1 MKNSDWGQEIYS
13 FLLSA
18 YKRYLK
24 TPERSLEE
32 AYKAALQIKSIEENY
47 FNGSKIASESTQ
59 YSRSIVDL
67 FESDLKK
74 YLKTVRMRLTEFK
87 ASRVFL
93 NEFSQNALKKQGIEN
108 LEPNL
113 ILQKLRF
120 IDEVVGKY
128 HTVDRDT
135 SHEDLLKQSKLV
147 KFESAISLE
156 DKRKANAKQNSD
168 DFTQVESEQ
177 GKVASKVDA
186 TGVLP
191 RSILSTIGRLQVEL
205 NPNSERDI
213 VKNFRRSQKRTLISV
228 RFLLLLVIVPLLT
241 HQLSKVIIVSPIVDA
256 FRPPEKTEI
265 FINYEME
272 ERALAELGAYKEKII
287 FENFI
292 KEEPI
297 LSSQQVNEIVK
308 EKAREIARDY
318 HIQSADAL
326 KNVFADMFS
335 VAAFVIFLVFS
346 KPSIMV
352 LKDFFDHI
360 VYGLSDSAKA
370 FIIILFTDIFVGFHS
385 PHGWEVVLEGVSRH
399 WGLPASHD
407 FIYLFIATFPV
418 ILDTIFK
425 YWIFRYLNRI
435 SPSAV
440 ATYHNMN
447 E

>member
-1 MKNSDWGQEIYS
+1 MKKSDWGQEIYS
-13 FLLSA
+13 FLLST

-32 AYKAALQIKSIEENY
+32 AYKAALQIKTIEENY

-59 YSRSIVDL
+59 YSRSIVEL

-74 YLKTVRMRLTEFK
+74 HLKTVRMRLTEFK
-87 ASRVFL
+87 GSRIFL
-93 NEFSQNALKKQGIEN
+93 SEFAQNALKKQGIKN
-108 LEPNL
+108 LESDF
-113 ILQKLRF
+113 ILQRLRF

-128 HTVDRDT
+128 NTVDRDT

-147 KFESAISLE
+147 KFESAI
-156 DKRKANAKQNSD
+156 AKQN
-168 DFTQVESEQ
+168 VEDPTLLEPE
-177 GKVASKVDA
+177 KPKIASKADA

-205 NPNSERDI
+205 NPNSEQEV
-213 VKNFRRSQKRTLISV
+213 VKDFRRSQKRTLISV
-228 RFLLLLVIVPLLT
+228 RFLLLLVIIPLLT
-241 HQLSKVIIVSPIVDA
+241 HQLSKTIIVGPIVDS
-256 FRPPEKTEI
+256 FRPVEKTQV

-272 ERALAELGAYKEKII
+272 EKALAELGAYREKII

-292 KEEPI
+292 KEEAI
-297 LSSQQVNEIVK
+297 LSPEEVNGIVK
-308 EKAREIARDY
+308 EKAREIAHEY
-318 HIQSADAL
+318 QIQSASAL
-326 KNVFADMFS
+326 KNVFADLFS
-335 VAAFVIFLVFS
+335 VAAFIIFLAFS
-346 KPSIMV
+346 KPSIAV
-352 LKDFFDHI
+352 LKDFFDHV

-385 PHGWEVVLEGVSRH
+385 PHGWEVVLEGISRH

>member
-32 AYKAALQIKSIEENY
+32 AYKAAVQIKSIEDNY
-47 FNGSKIASESTQ
+47 FNGDKIALGSTQ
-59 YSRSIVDL
+59 YSRSIVEL

-74 YLKTVRMRLTEFK
+74 HLKTVRMRLTEFK
-87 ASRVFL
+87 ASRFFL
-93 NEFSQNALKKQGIEN
+93 NEFSQNALKKQEIKIPEPDFI
-108 LEPNL
+108 LER
-113 ILQKLRF
+113 LRF

-128 HTVDRDT
+128 NRIDDDT
-135 SHEDLLKQSKLV
+135 SHEDLLRQSQVKQSKLV
-147 KFESAISLE
+147 KFDSAI
-156 DKRKANAKQNSD
+156 ANQNAFNSD
-168 DFTQVESEQ
+168 LVEPEPPKVES
-177 GKVASKVDA
+177 KADA

-191 RSILSTIGRLQVEL
+191 RSILSTINRLQVEL
-205 NPNSERDI
+205 NPNSEQDV
-213 VKNFRRSQKRTLISV
+213 VKDFRRSQRRTLISV
-228 RFLLLLVIVPLLT
+228 RFLLLLVIIPLLT
-241 HQLSKVIIVSPIVDA
+241 HQLSKAIIVSPIVDA
-256 FRPPEKTEI
+256 FRPPEQTKI
-265 FINYEME
+265 FLNYEME
-272 ERALAELGAYKEKII
+272 EKALVELEAYKEKVI

-297 LSSQQVNEIVK
+297 LSSEQVNEIVK

-318 HIQSADAL
+318 KIESSSAV

-335 VAAFVIFLVFS
+335 VAAFVIFLASS
-346 KPSIMV
+346 KPSIAV

-385 PHGWEVVLEGVSRH
+385 PHGWEVVLEGISRH

>member
-1 MKNSDWGQEIYS
+1 M
-13 FLLSA
+13 
-18 YKRYLK
+18 
-24 TPERSLEE
+24 
-32 AYKAALQIKSIEENY
+32 
-47 FNGSKIASESTQ
+47 
-59 YSRSIVDL
+59 
-67 FESDLKK
+67 
-74 YLKTVRMRLTEFK
+74 TEFK
-87 ASRVFL
+87 ASRFFL
-93 NEFSQNALKKQGIEN
+93 NEFSQNALKKQEIKIPEPDFI
-108 LEPNL
+108 LER
-113 ILQKLRF
+113 LRF

-128 HTVDRDT
+128 NRIDDDT
-135 SHEDLLKQSKLV
+135 SHEDLLRQSQVKQSKLV
-147 KFESAISLE
+147 KFDSAI
-156 DKRKANAKQNSD
+156 ANQNAFNSD
-168 DFTQVESEQ
+168 LVEPEPPKVES
-177 GKVASKVDA
+177 KADA

-191 RSILSTIGRLQVEL
+191 RSILSTINRLQVEL
-205 NPNSERDI
+205 NPNSEQDI
-213 VKNFRRSQKRTLISV
+213 VKDFRRSQRRTLISV
-228 RFLLLLVIVPLLT
+228 RFLLLLVIIPLLT
-241 HQLSKVIIVSPIVDA
+241 HQLSKAIIVSPIVDA
-256 FRPPEKTEI
+256 LRPPEQTKI
-265 FINYEME
+265 FLNYEME
-272 ERALAELGAYKEKII
+272 EKALVELEAYKEKVI

-297 LSSQQVNEIVK
+297 LSSEQVNEIVK

-318 HIQSADAL
+318 KTESASAI

-335 VAAFVIFLVFS
+335 VAAFVIFLAFS
-346 KPSIMV
+346 KPSIAV

-385 PHGWEVVLEGVSRH
+385 PHGWEVILEGLSRH

>member
-1 MKNSDWGQEIYS
+1 MKHSDWGREIYS

-18 YKRYLK
+18 YKRYLR
-24 TPERSLEE
+24 TSERSLEE
-32 AYKAALQIKSIEENY
+32 AYKAALQIQSIEDNY
-47 FNGSKIASESTQ
+47 FNGGKIALGTTE
-59 YSRSIVDL
+59 YSRSIVEL

-74 YLKTVRMRLTEFK
+74 HLKTVRMRLTEFK
-87 ASRVFL
+87 VSRLFL
-93 NEFSQNALKKQGIEN
+93 NEFSQNALKKQQIEI
-108 LEPNL
+108 PQPDF
-113 ILQKLRF
+113 ILQRLRF

-128 HTVDRDT
+128 NTIDNDT
-135 SHEDLLKQSKLV
+135 SHEDLLRQSNLKQSGLA
-147 KFESAISLE
+147 KFDSFI
-156 DKRKANAKQNSD
+156 AKQNAVPEIAEPEPPKA
-168 DFTQVESEQ
+168 T
-177 GKVASKVDA
+177 SKADA

-205 NPNSERDI
+205 NPNSEQD
-213 VKNFRRSQKRTLISV
+213 VVQDFRRSQRRTLVSV
-228 RFLLLLVIVPLLT
+228 RFLLLLIIIPLLT
-241 HQLSKVIIVSPIVDA
+241 HQLSKSIIVGPIVDK
-256 FRPPEKTEI
+256 FRPPEQTQI
-265 FINYEME
+265 FLNYEME
-272 ERALAELGAYKEKII
+272 EKALVELGAYKDKII

-292 KEEPI
+292 GEEPI
-297 LSSQQVNEIVK
+297 LSTEEVNEIVK

-318 HIQSADAL
+318 KVESGSAV
-326 KNVFADMFS
+326 KNVFADIFS
-335 VAAFVIFLVFS
+335 VAAFVIFLVNS
-346 KPSIMV
+346 KSSIAI

-370 FIIILFTDIFVGFHS
+370 FIIILLTDIFVGFHS
-385 PHGWEVVLEGVSRH
+385 PHGWEVVLEGISRH

-418 ILDTIFK
+418 ILDTVFK